1 MIEPTVVVSVVVV
14 VAVTVTVVMVVA
26 VAVVVVVVIVV
37 AVAVLVVTV
46 VVVVVADGATIVSEG
61 PVVTAPLD
69 KILPFI
75 LTVVPTVIAALLSTF
90 PAKTLFAPSVV
101 APTGTQNTLPAFAF
115 PASKT
120 FEPAAVLSAPP
131 SLKR

>member
-1 MIEPTVVVSVVVV
+1 MIEPTVVVSVAVV
-14 VAVTVTVVMVVA
+14 VAVTVA
-26 VAVVVVVVIVV
+26 IV
-37 AVAVLVVTV
+37 VAVLVVTV
-46 VVVVVADGATIVSEG
+46 VVVVAAGGATIVSEG

-75 LTVVPTVIAALLSTF
+75 LTVVPTVMAALLSTF

-115 PASKT
+115 PASVT
-120 FEPAAVLSAPP
+120 VEPATVLSAPP

>member
-1 MIEPTVVVSVVVV
+1 MIEPTVVVSVAVV

-26 VAVVVVVVIVV
+26 VAVVV
-37 AVAVLVVTV
+37 AVLVVTV
-46 VVVVVADGATIVSEG
+46 VVVVVAGGATIVSEG

-75 LTVVPTVIAALLSTF
+75 PTVVPTVIAALLSTF